1 MKHHFLEEPHLMFGK
16 DTHLCPRK
24 GIANYEVFDIN
35 IKSRRSE
42 IILGAVGLSENI
54 DQLSG
59 WLDKCS
65 GFIAGKKNSKQP
77 NLFPSFSGF
86 NEASGFRSKILF
98 SDNLVRKINNTEMK
112 KILDI
117 KNRGERIEKA
127 VELYHEH
134 IKFLAQNR
142 QLDVII
148 CVLPKAFENKIVK
161 EAKVTFEETLDEEE
175 EMEFEINF
183 RRALKAKAM
192 EWHKPIQIIKE
203 KSFFSAKGSQDDAT
217 KAWNFCTALYY
228 KSILTVPWRL
238 IKEENKPLTCYAG
251 ISFYKSRDKKTTQ
264 TSLAQVFDELGNG
277 VILRGE
283 QVEVDK
289 NDLQPHLSEKQSYK
303 LIKEALEEY
312 RFALETFPARLVIHK
327 SSNFNEA
334 ELNGFTKAVNDLRI
348 ASADFVTIFDSKLK
362 LFRDGL
368 YPPLRGTLIELEETE
383 YLLYTRGSVEY
394 YQTYPGMYIPSP
406 LQIRMIRNDES
417 PLTICREILALTKM
431 NWNNTQ
437 FDGKYPI
444 TIFCARRVGEIMKY
458 LTPQQKPQLRY
469 AFYM

>member
-1 MKHHFLEEPHLMFGK
+1 MNHHYLEEPYLMFGK
-16 DTHLCPRK
+16 DTHICPRK
-24 GIANYEVFDIN
+24 GIANYEVFDI
-35 IKSRRSE
+35 KFKERRSE
-42 IILGAVGLSENI
+42 IILGAIGLAENI
-54 DQLSG
+54 DQLHI
-59 WLDKCS
+59 WLEKCS
-65 GFIAGKKNSKQP
+65 GFIPAKKESKQP

-86 NEASGFRSKILF
+86 NEASGFRSKIIYT
-98 SDNLVRKINNTEMK
+98 DNLVRKINSTEMK
-112 KILDI
+112 RILAI
-117 KNRGERIEKA
+117 PNRSERIEKA
-127 VELYHEH
+127 VEHYAEH
-134 IKFLAQNR
+134 IKFLSQNR

-148 CVLPKAFENKIVK
+148 CVLPKAFDNKIVK
-161 EAKVTFEETLDEEE
+161 EPKVTLEETLEE
-175 EMEFEINF
+175 EMKFEINF

-203 KSFFSAKGSQDDAT
+203 KSFSSIKGSQDDAT

-238 IKEENKPLTCYAG
+238 IKDENKPLTCYAG
-251 ISFYKSRDKKTTQ
+251 ISFYRSRDKKSTQ

-283 QVEVDK
+283 LVEVDK
-289 NDLQPHLSEKQSYK
+289 NDLKPHLSETQSYT
-303 LIKEALEEY
+303 LIKQALEEY

-327 SSNFNEA
+327 SSNYNES
-334 ELNGFTKAVNDLRI
+334 ELNGFTKAIDELRI
-348 ASADFVTIFDSKLK
+348 ASADFITIYDSTIK

-368 YPPLRGTLIELEETE
+368 YPPLRGTLIELEEAE

-406 LQIRMIRNDES
+406 IQIRMIRNDES
-417 PLTICREILALTKM
+417 PLTICKEILALTKM

-444 TIFCARRVGEIMKY
+444 TISCARQVGEIMKY
-458 LTPQQKPQLRY
+458 LTPEQKPQLRY